1 MNIGVHIHRMS
12 TAVTNIQGRN
22 PSQPTLPVTTGIRL
36 PKLDLPHYKGDVLE
50 WSTFWE
56 LFNVSVH
63 QRSDLEP
70 IQKFSYL
77 RSILEGEAL
86 TLISGFK
93 LESDKYHQAVKLLQ
107 STYGKKDEIK
117 LCLVKRLLETE
128 SPNADAE
135 SLQNFRANFECSIR
149 SLESENL
156 DLNELYTI
164 LLYTKLP
171 RNISEVVKRRSG
183 DDWLKF
189 DTFKKY
195 LEEEIHNL
203 KVFNPMETR
212 EPGTLSS
219 VSTFTINQ
227 AQSVRPK
234 TKNLKINVNKS
245 GSNQPKECALCE
257 GEHWWTQCKTYANR
271 EKKLNRLG
279 SLRLCYVC
287 ASSKHFSVDCERR
300 SCGNGCKLKHHR
312 VLCDK
317 IQTSGPNKTNTK
329 SGVQVGTL
337 SVKEQGQKT
346 SKRSI
351 LPTATIALKG
361 KRRQIVRLRGL
372 LDTCAERSFIKR
384 SALTE
389 LQYKSK
395 GIEKIALRVI

>member
-1 MNIGVHIHRMS
+1 MSELETLVKKRGGHKSVISSWLKKMEAIIADGDANTIYSLGDLISKQWKIVQELDEKILALTNEDGQVDEMIKQSDYEMNIGVHIRRMS

-245 GSNQPKECALCE
+245 GSNQRRECALCE

-279 SLRLCYVC
+279 
-287 ASSKHFSVDCERR
+287 
-300 SCGNGCKLKHHR
+300 
-312 VLCDK
+312 LCDCVMCVRVK
-317 IQTSGPNKTNTK
+317 QTF
-329 SGVQVGTL
+329 QC
-337 SVKEQGQKT
+337 
-346 SKRSI
+346 
-351 LPTATIALKG
+351 
-361 KRRQIVRLRGL
+361 GL
-372 LDTCAERSFIKR
+372 
-384 SALTE
+384 
-389 LQYKSK
+389 
-395 GIEKIALRVI
+395 